1 MERVTNLSQ
10 QTRLFS
16 FITETQKRFD
26 DLQTQIA
33 SGYKSQNFSGVARE
47 AGRLISLETTHAKV
61 TQYVENNTTVGRR
74 LETMES
80 SVSRITDIM
89 AKFRTLLVSALNAGN
104 AAELDLNNQARETLN
119 QVASLLNTKVEG
131 RHIFAGSRTD
141 VEPVDLTALPVAYTV
156 PTADGDSAA
165 YYQGNSQI
173 LSVRADDD
181 LTVDYGILASDPE
194 FERAIRALDV
204 VAKGAPTDAAMLN
217 HALEVANQAL
227 DGLPDIRTRI
237 GLARKTLESTN
248 TKHTEFFLFAEQVI
262 SDIGNVDVPETV
274 TRINEAQVTLQASYL
289 TISRLSQTSLL
300 NYLS

>member
-217 HALEVANQAL
+217 HALEVANQTL